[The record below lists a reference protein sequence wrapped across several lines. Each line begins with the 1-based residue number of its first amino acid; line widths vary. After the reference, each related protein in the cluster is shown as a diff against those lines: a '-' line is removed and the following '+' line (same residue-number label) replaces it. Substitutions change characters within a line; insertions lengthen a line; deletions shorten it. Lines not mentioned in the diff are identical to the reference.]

1 MKAEVLSGLK
11 DSDIC
16 EVLRTGFENVDIVKD
31 LDDANAVSWM
41 QALIRGGG
49 ITAITVVTGW

>member
-16 EVLRTGFENVDIVKD
+16 VVLRTGFENVDIVKD

-41 QALIRGGG
+41 LALIRGGG
-49 ITAITVVTGW
+49 IKVITVVTGW